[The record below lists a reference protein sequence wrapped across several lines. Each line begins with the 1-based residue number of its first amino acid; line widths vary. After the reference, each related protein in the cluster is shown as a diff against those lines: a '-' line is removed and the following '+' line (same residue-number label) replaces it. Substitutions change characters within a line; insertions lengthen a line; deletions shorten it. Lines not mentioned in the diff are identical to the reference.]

1 MKKIHILFLGAG
13 KLVTLLRAFTR
24 ASVHLGVELSIYS
37 FEKEGIVPISKI
49 ATIVKAPRFDSPDF
63 QEFLLKFIKKHNIN
77 IVIPTMDSAT
87 VALSQFKNANT
98 IDNCKMLVSE
108 HRLCQ
113 AMNDKILA
121 DQWFKEHNFLVPS
134 NSSAFPKIA
143 KPRLGYASKGI
154 NILDNVE
161 QVNDLDNKFGLK
173 NYIIQDFINGIE
185 YSVDAYVDKNSNI
198 IDILMRKRIEVE
210 SGIVNKSKSFF
221 DEEILDVSKKI
232 LSIKGWYGPI
242 TLQFIKPIS
251 QKPILIEVNP
261 RFGGGVTLS
270 LHCGLNMPLW
280 ILQEYLGLPIE
291 HVGFLWKKNVLMTRY
306 REDIFYDDSN

>member
-1 MKKIHILFLGAG
+1 MNVKKINILFLGAG
-13 KLVTLLRAFTR
+13 KLVTLLRSFLEVGDNLGI
-24 ASVHLGVELSIYS
+24 SVKILSLEMDE
-37 FEKEGIVPISKI
+37 FCPISRI
-49 ATIVKAPRFDSPDF
+49 AHTVVAPKFDSSEF
-63 QEFLLKFIKKHNIN
+63 QEFLLQFIKQHKIN
-77 IVIPTMDSAT
+77 IVIPTMDNAT
-87 VALSQFKNANT
+87 VALSQFKKNHVL
-98 IDNCKMLVSE
+98 DGCKIVVSE
-108 HRLCQ
+108 HNLCKI
-113 AMNDKILA
+113 MNDKILA
-121 DQWFKEHNFLVPS
+121 DQWFKEHDFLVPS
-134 NSSAFPKIA
+134 YSSAFPKIA
-143 KPRLGYASKGI
+143 KPRQGYASKGI
-154 NILDNVE
+154 HILNNIEEGNNLVLD
-161 QVNDLDNKFGLK
+161 D
-173 NYIIQDFINGIE
+173 YILQDFVNGIE
-185 YSVDAYVDKNSNI
+185 YSVDAYVDQNSNI

-242 TLQFIKPIS
+242 TLQFIKPTS

-306 REDIFYDDSN
+306 REDVFYDDSN